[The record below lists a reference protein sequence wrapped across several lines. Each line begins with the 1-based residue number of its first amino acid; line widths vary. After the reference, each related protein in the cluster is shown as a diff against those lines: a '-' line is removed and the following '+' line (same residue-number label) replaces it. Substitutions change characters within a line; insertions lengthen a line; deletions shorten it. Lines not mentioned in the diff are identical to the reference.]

1 MTGANRAEEAYL
13 RSRKRSRH
21 DYSATATLETAVRPV
36 FAPEIGPAESRIDP
50 RSDFSERVRR
60 QFVLL
65 DLGGEQVAEIH
76 DYFVG

>member
-50 RSDFSERVRR
+50 RSNFPERVQW

-65 DLGGEQVAEIH
+65 DLAGAQVGGVH
-76 DYFVG
+76 DHFVG